1 MKLPESFL
9 PVSVPLSTTPLSSV
23 SAPPPSVCLTPGLS
37 VTVCLSCSAFL
48 SFCVSVTLPRAVSYC
63 LSVSLC
69 LWSLCLWLQIA
80 LPFSPH
86 LSPVTRTHTGHKRK
100 PQRWAGPAP
109 ARGPTGS
116 WAPRSPPGRTPR
128 VPAGPPTPGGS
139 GGRRGALGGRQPK
152 KGRRRLLPAGI
163 PSAAY
168 QLGAARSP

>member
-9 PVSVPLSTTPLSSV
+9 PVSVPLSTTPLPRVRTTPSSV
-23 SAPPPSVCLTPGLS
+23 SDTGSLSHRHRLS
-37 VTVCLSCSAFL
+37 VLFCL
-48 SFCVSVTLPRAVSYC
+48 SFCVSVTLPMAVSYC
-63 LSVSLC
+63 LSVSGPC
-69 LWSLCLWLQIA
+69 VSGSR
-80 LPFSPH
+80 SPS
-86 LSPVTRTHTGHKRK
+86 LSPPISLLSVTRTHTGHKRK

-128 VPAGPPTPGGS
+128 FPAGPPTPGGR

>member
-9 PVSVPLSTTPLSSV
+9 PVSVPLSSTPLPPCRTTPLCV
-23 SAPPPSVCLTPGLS
+23 SDTGFLRHRLS
-37 VTVCLSCSAFL
+37 VLFCLSFIL
-48 SFCVSVTLPRAVSYC
+48 CVSVTLPTAVSYC

-128 VPAGPPTPGGS
+128 FPAGPPTPGGS